1 MTSEILIMTPTAI
14 ALAADSVVTIGN
26 SKTYDGA
33 NKLFMLSNNP
43 PSGIMIYNNA
53 NFYNIPMETIIK
65 DFRKKMRRENIGK
78 IEDYKS
84 KLEDYLK
91 QIKEENQIQDI
102 PLIELIK
109 LFSNKLMKLNI
120 KMRIILLKLLRIKS
134 RFHKIFKRNL
144 KIFF

>member
-53 NFYNIPMETIIK
+53 NFYNIPMETKISG
-65 DFRKKMRRENIGK
+65 RKWGGK
-78 IEDYKS
+78 I
-84 KLEDYLK
+84 LEK
-91 QIKEENQIQDI
+91 
-102 PLIELIK
+102 
-109 LFSNKLMKLNI
+109 
-120 KMRIILLKLLRIKS
+120 
-134 RFHKIFKRNL
+134 
-144 KIFF
+144 

>member
-53 NFYNIPMETIIK
+53 NFYNIPNGNYNK
-65 DFRKKMRRENIGK
+65 RF
-78 IEDYKS
+78 
-84 KLEDYLK
+84 
-91 QIKEENQIQDI
+91 QEENEAGKYWKNRR
-102 PLIELIK
+102 L
-109 LFSNKLMKLNI
+109 
-120 KMRIILLKLLRIKS
+120 
-134 RFHKIFKRNL
+134 
-144 KIFF
+144 